1 MCMVCANDA
10 PVASTPVK
18 LKRPSSFT
26 VDGYSPRTRSYGET
40 SSLRWDDQLR
50 DGWLC
55 RALIPSLPT

>member
-1 MCMVCANDA
+1 MVCANDA
-10 PVASTPVK
+10 PVASTLAK

-26 VDGYSPRTRSYGET
+26 VDAYSPRSRSYGET
-40 SSLRWDDQLR
+40 SFPRRNDQLW